1 MGIQEKYRFAAPVLD
16 RLVAQSRSLNTTK
29 PIEVELAEPERYGEG
44 GTMKGEI
51 SEEGLLPQDSISLP
65 ATATR
70 LQLAQDRSASP
81 TDSST
86 PNTTNL
92 PTATSDASSL
102 GESTGRTSQTTLS
115 KSEPSL
121 VSSQTFGISASNT
134 PKTITMQPVADD
146 ISTASVQS
154 LPSSIILASVGVATV
169 TTATLSGNQ
178 ELPVISDAPKVTAA
192 DAKNSTSAPL
202 VDPTGLMP
210 GKNQPKPAMDAAA
223 AASFMIINGLV
234 PVPTPRG
241 SQIAFTT
248 RSPFAAPISAAR
260 SQSVFSTSLTPSSRN
275 FVASIVPSSSI
286 STTSQTRF
294 VTLTWGQQGKEQAP
308 VTLESYQTSTAVPT
322 TQSSRTIARSSSLV
336 ASTVTIQT
344 PAAFSLAAANTFA
357 REGGRLTPLAR
368 TLFIVFGVLG
378 AIAILIAF
386 GVIIMMRCSRK
397 RRPARLTNQGDSSD
411 NPFGSSWKGKEPQR
425 TTYFSE
431 NRSVAS
437 MTESEKAIVMR
448 AASPDGEPN
457 PEMTNPGSR
466 IADAINAFV
475 AKSRRLTY
483 KLSP

>member
-1 MGIQEKYRFAAPVLD
+1 MGIQENYRFAAPVLE
-16 RLVAQSRSLNTTK
+16 RLVARSSNATK
-29 PIEVELAEPERYGEG
+29 PIEVGLAGPGQYGKG
-44 GTMKGEI
+44 GTMDGESAGEDLI
-51 SEEGLLPQDSISLP
+51 LQNSIVSLR

-70 LQLAQDRSASP
+70 LQLALGRSSTT

-86 PNTTNL
+86 SIMANL
-92 PTATSDASSL
+92 SLATSDATIPA
-102 GESTGRTSQTTLS
+102 ESPGRTLRTTLS
-115 KSEPSL
+115 KSEPSS
-121 VSSQTFGISASNT
+121 VSSQILELSASDT
-134 PKTITMQPVADD
+134 PRTITMQQVADD
-146 ISTASVQS
+146 ISTASAQS
-154 LPSSIILASVGVATV
+154 LPTSITLASVGVETG
-169 TTATLSGNQ
+169 TTTTLSSNQ
-178 ELPVISDAPKVTAA
+178 ELSAISGAPEVTAA
-192 DAKNSTSAPL
+192 VLKDSTSTPL
-202 VDPTGLMP
+202 MEPTGLMP
-210 GKNQPKPAMDAAA
+210 GKNQPKPAMEAAA

-234 PVPTPRG
+234 PVPTPKA

-248 RSPFAAPISAAR
+248 QVPFAATSSAAR

-275 FVASIVPSSSI
+275 FIASIVPSSSSI

-308 VTLESYQTSTAVPT
+308 VTLESYQTSIAVPT
-322 TQSSRTIARSSSLV
+322 TQSSRTISRSSSLV
-336 ASTVTIQT
+336 ASTVTLPT

-378 AIAILIAF
+378 ALAILIAF

-397 RRPARLTNQGDSSD
+397 RKPARLNNQGDISD
-411 NPFGSSWKGKEPQR
+411 YTFDSSWKGKEPQR
-425 TTYFSE
+425 TTHFSA
-431 NRSVAS
+431 NRSVTS

-448 AASPDGEPN
+448 AASPDGEPD

-466 IADAINAFV
+466 ISDAINAFV